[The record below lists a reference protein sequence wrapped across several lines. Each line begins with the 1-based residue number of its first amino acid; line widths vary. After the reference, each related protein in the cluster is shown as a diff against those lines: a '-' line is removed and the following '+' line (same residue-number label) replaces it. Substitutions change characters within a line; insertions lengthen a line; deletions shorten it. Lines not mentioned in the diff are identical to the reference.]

1 MISQCFSS
9 KDKVSTTMDTI
20 DISQNIQDFKQ
31 VFEKESRIIFSAR
44 FGDGKSYFLKEF
56 MKSYEEKK
64 NDYYFI
70 TLHPVNYVVEENR
83 DVIEYIKR
91 DILFQLIKD
100 NRIYDFK
107 EGYDKIFD
115 AVCNKESLL
124 KLGDFVASIIP
135 IEGLKDGYEA
145 LKDLA
150 STIHDKYKSQDVLHV
165 VDDYLNGFYG
175 KMGSISECDAF
186 TCLIQ
191 KSLEQMMAKSVLII
205 EDLDRIDPAHL
216 FRIMNVLSSQVDN
229 PYYSEV
235 PNGNKFG
242 FDKIILVMDYE
253 IARHLFHHFYGKEA
267 NYEGYM
273 NKFLNTL
280 PYSYSIKEE
289 AHRQVRQKILDICKT
304 EEVFSLDQK
313 LSSDPKDRISF
324 QLALDNSSVRRCKE
338 FLDLDINSLFRKK
351 WLNGEY
357 SIPTDNSWVRILV
370 CYRFFMPDKPIR
382 SILEAMIHG
391 FADLQLAELAMPFYC
406 AVNEERFFYLR
417 IQDDIYMIKYDTIH
431 NLVTKGVVGNHRK
444 VVPESIANIKKV
456 LYNVENSICN
466 LLIG

>member
-1 MISQCFSS
+1 
-9 KDKVSTTMDTI
+9 MDTI

-31 VFEKESRIIFSAR
+31 VFENESRIIFSAK
-44 FGDGKSYFLKEF
+44 FGDGKSYFLNEF
-56 MKSYEEKK
+56 MKSYDEKK

-115 AVCNKESLL
+115 AVCNVESLL
-124 KLGDFVASIIP
+124 KLADFAASIIP
-135 IEGLKDGYEA
+135 VNGLKDGYES
-145 LKDLA
+145 LKNLV
-150 STIHDKYKSQDVLHV
+150 SSIQKKCKEQNVLHV

-175 KMGSISECDAF
+175 KKGSISECDAF

-191 KSLEQMMAKSVLII
+191 KSLMQTNAKSVLII

-229 PYYSEV
+229 PYYKES
-235 PNGNKFG
+235 PHGNKFG
-242 FDKIILVMDYE
+242 FHKVILVMDYE

-280 PYSYSIKEE
+280 PFKFSISQE
-289 AHRQVRQKILDICKT
+289 AKRQVSDRLMQIFGTSDVLKLNGPVDLRT
-304 EEVFSLDQK
+304 GLNPRDFFSLDSELNK
-313 LSSDPKDRISF
+313 L
-324 QLALDNSSVRRCKE
+324 SVRRCKE
-338 FLDLDINSLFRKK
+338 FLDDNISIHIKPEWRNNKI
-351 WLNGEY
+351 G
-357 SIPTDNSWVRILV
+357 IPTELDFVKLICCL
-370 CYRFFMPDKPIR
+370 RFFTSF
-382 SILEAMIHG
+382 SINMIFERLMDCLYG
-391 FADLQLAELAMPFYC
+391 EFAIKL
-406 AVNEERFFYLR
+406 FFPLFCICTR
-417 IQDDIYMIKYDTIH
+417 RTHIYVKYDNIIFECYYETE
-431 NLVTKGVVGNHRK
+431 TKLFKIEQTNNWNDAKMVEFQKLKDATRK
-444 VVPESIANIKKV
+444 MKEDI
-456 LYNVENSICN
+456 LD
-466 LLIG
+466 LIIG

>member
-1 MISQCFSS
+1 MLIRISIFSS
-9 KDKVSTTMDTI
+9 KGKVLTDLDFMDTI

-44 FGDGKSYFLKEF
+44 FGDGKSYFLNEF
-56 MKSYEEKK
+56 MKSYDEKK

-150 STIHDKYKSQDVLHV
+150 STIHEKYKSQDVLHV

-175 KMGSISECDAF
+175 KSGSISECDAF

-191 KSLEQMMAKSVLII
+191 KSLEQMKAKSVLII
-205 EDLDRIDPAHL
+205 EDLDRIDPA
-216 FRIMNVLSSQVDN
+216 
-229 PYYSEV
+229 
-235 PNGNKFG
+235 
-242 FDKIILVMDYE
+242 
-253 IARHLFHHFYGKEA
+253 HLFHHFYGKEA

-280 PYSYSIKEE
+280 PFKFSISQE
-289 AHRQVRQKILDICKT
+289 AKCQVSDRLTQIFGTSDVLKLNGPVDLKT
-304 EEVFSLDQK
+304 GLNPSDFFSLDSELNK
-313 LSSDPKDRISF
+313 L
-324 QLALDNSSVRRCKE
+324 SVRRCKE
-338 FLDLDINSLFRKK
+338 FLDDNISTHIKPEWRNNKIGVPTELD
-351 WLNGEY
+351 
-357 SIPTDNSWVRILV
+357 LV
-370 CYRFFMPDKPIR
+370 KLICCLRFFTGFSPN
-382 SILEAMIHG
+382 MIFERLMDCLYG
-391 FADLQLAELAMPFYC
+391 EFAIKL
-406 AVNEERFFYLR
+406 FFPLFCICTR
-417 IQDDIYMIKYDTIH
+417 RTHIYVKYDNIIFECYYEMENKKFLIEQT
-431 NLVTKGVVGNHRK
+431 NGWNDAKMVDFQKLKDTTRK
-444 VVPESIANIKKV
+444 MKEAI
-456 LYNVENSICN
+456 LD
-466 LLIG
+466 LIIG